1 MNLKDLEASN
11 YVMFSDSDQRAQEG
25 QIVRMGR
32 NSCTIRTLDK
42 PRGTKH
48 AVVKYEN
55 IYRVI
60 DMPFEPETFRACIQ
74 ELQEI

>member
-1 MNLKDLEASN
+1 MRYTDLKVNDYISFMDFVGLRS
-11 YVMFSDSDQRAQEG
+11 EG
-25 QIVRMGR
+25 QIVRMGH
-32 NSCTIRTLDK
+32 NSCTVRNIST
-42 PRGTKH
+42 PHAKH
-48 AVVKYEN
+48 GVVKYEN